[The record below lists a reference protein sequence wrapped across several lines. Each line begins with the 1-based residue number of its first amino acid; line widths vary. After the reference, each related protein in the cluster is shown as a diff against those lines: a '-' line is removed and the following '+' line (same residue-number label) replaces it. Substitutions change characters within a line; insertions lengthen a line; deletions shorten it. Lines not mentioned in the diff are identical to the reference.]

1 MNLNLRESY
10 LRWFG
15 NAPRRE
21 MNTPVRK
28 SGLTQV
34 EKKKNDKQPK

>member
-10 LRWFG
+10 LRCG
-15 NAPRRE
+15 NAHRRE
-21 MNTPVRK
+21 MNTKVRK

-34 EKKKNDKQPK
+34 EKKKNEK

>member
-15 NAPRRE
+15 NVHRRE

-28 SGLTQV
+28 SGLTKV
-34 EKKKNDKQPK
+34 EKKKKE

>member
-15 NAPRRE
+15 NAHRRD
-21 MNTPVRK
+21 MNTPVGK

-34 EKKKNDKQPK
+34 EKKKKDI